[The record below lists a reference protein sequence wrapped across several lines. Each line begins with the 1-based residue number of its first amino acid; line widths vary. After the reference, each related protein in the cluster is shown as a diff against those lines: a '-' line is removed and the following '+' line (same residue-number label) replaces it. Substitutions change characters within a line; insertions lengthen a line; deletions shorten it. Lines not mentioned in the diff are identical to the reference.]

1 MLLATLMTT
10 TLAHGDVYRHANG
23 KSMDPQLV
31 HKGREKERENLQR
44 FGVYEPVAESVSEC
58 SGPRDTAKR

>member
-10 TLAHGDVYRHANG
+10 TLAHGDVYRLANG
-23 KSMDPQLV
+23 EFLDPQLV
-31 HKGREKERENLQR
+31 HEGREMERENLQR

-58 SGPRDTAKR
+58 GGPRDTAKR